1 MTSYDTSASIHPV
14 QRLRNEIEN
23 LTHEQNEALKT
34 ATFVGMTAVEAKI
47 YDARRRRITE
57 LVEKLRGLQNSR

>member
-34 ATFVGMTAVEAKI
+34 ATFVGMTAAEAKI